1 VVEEFSEGSLKSRM
15 KRADRLGASYAVILG
30 DDELKDG
37 VVVLKDMKTAAQE
50 KVRWETVAGK
60 IIK

>member
-1 VVEEFSEGSLKSRM
+1 
-15 KRADRLGASYAVILG
+15 ADRLGASYAVILG
-30 DDELKDG
+30 DDELRDG

-50 KVRWETVAGK
+50 KLGWDAVAGK